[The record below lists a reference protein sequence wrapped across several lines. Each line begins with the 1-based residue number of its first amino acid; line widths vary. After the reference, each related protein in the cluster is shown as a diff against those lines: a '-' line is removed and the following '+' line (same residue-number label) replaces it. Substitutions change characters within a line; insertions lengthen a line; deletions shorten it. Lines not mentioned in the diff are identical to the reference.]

1 MSRRRASFT
10 QAQITRAVRGAI
22 KGGLSV
28 SGVKVDAD
36 GSIIVLSGPE
46 APPTEGPADPADFM
60 ERLAAARGW
69 KK

>member
-46 APPTEGPADPADFM
+46 APPIYGAS
-60 ERLAAARGW
+60 RRCARVEKVTPRIGG
-69 KK
+69 